1 LYAPLAVQYAFGGL
15 LSGMLIFYGRS
26 GTLYESWPFL
36 LLILVV
42 IFGNELIRD
51 RAARLVFNLAIF
63 FVGLF
68 SYLVLIISVLSGKMG
83 AWVFLLSGIL
93 AIIILYGFIRLLR
106 LIVPNF
112 ITMQLRSIVFTVGM
126 IYLSLNF
133 LYFTNIIPPIPLSLK
148 DVGIYH
154 SVVKFGD
161 GTYRLTYEKPKWWQF
176 YKKSDNTF
184 HYEEGD
190 NVFCF
195 ASVFAPTRLATDIYH
210 HWERYND
217 ETSKWEEH
225 GRFSYAIEGGSD
237 RGYRGYTLVRNYAVG
252 KWRCTVETERG
263 QVIGRETFTIESGP
277 RGELVT
283 REE

>member
-1 LYAPLAVQYAFGGL
+1 
-15 LSGMLIFYGRS
+15 
-26 GTLYESWPFL
+26 
-36 LLILVV
+36 
-42 IFGNELIRD
+42 
-51 RAARLVFNLAIF
+51 
-63 FVGLF
+63 
-68 SYLVLIISVLSGKMG
+68 
-83 AWVFLLSGIL
+83 
-93 AIIILYGFIRLLR
+93 
-106 LIVPNF
+106 
-112 ITMQLRSIVFTVGM
+112 MQLRSIVFTVGM

-161 GTYRLTYEKPKWWQF
+161 GTYRLTYEKPKWWQL